1 MQQRGPFRR
10 FILRH
15 SSELLMWALI
25 AQIIASPAA
34 DYHPLAGGILAF
46 FVLLVLLLG
55 TTYMGSK
62 KIVRFVVFP
71 IAGVWMIARL
81 LEAFSDRTHWYTN
94 LAPIAGLALSVSILW
109 AIFERFNSVPRI
121 PRNAIAEAF
130 ISYLVLT
137 IAFSQ
142 LYWILGR
149 FVPNPFNQPIPESQN
164 GTYLYFSMVTISGVG
179 YGGIA
184 PANPYVRIVA
194 AFETMAGIFYVA
206 VVVARLVSSYRPAP
220 VGAQHSADF
229 TSTFDE
235 LPTGLEVE
243 RERQEDL

>member
-1 MQQRGPFRR
+1 
-10 FILRH
+10 
-15 SSELLMWALI
+15 MWALI

-34 DYHPLAGGILAF
+34 DYHPLVGGMLAL
-46 FVLLVLLLG
+46 FVLLFLLVG

-62 KIVRFVVFP
+62 RIVRLAVLP
-71 IAGVWMIARL
+71 ISGIWLIARL
-81 LEAFSDRTHWYTN
+81 LEAFGNRMHWYTN
-94 LAPIAGLALSVSILW
+94 LAPIAGFALSVSFLW

-142 LYWILGR
+142 LYWILSR

-184 PANPYVRIVA
+184 PLNPYIRIVA

-206 VVVARLVSSYRPAP
+206 VVVARLVSSYRPTP
-220 VGAQHSADF
+220 VGAHNLAGS
-229 TSTFDE
+229 TSTHTE
-235 LPTGLEVE
+235 PLRGHEGEKEGLES
-243 RERQEDL
+243 L